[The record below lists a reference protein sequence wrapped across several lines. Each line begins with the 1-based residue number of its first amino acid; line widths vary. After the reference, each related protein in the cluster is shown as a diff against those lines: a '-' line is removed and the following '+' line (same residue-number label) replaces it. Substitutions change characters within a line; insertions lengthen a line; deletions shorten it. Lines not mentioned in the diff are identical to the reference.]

1 MSEIQH
7 IADTEFNEL
16 LEHVDLGYLD
26 VIESCTDGLD
36 VLEELLGVVSDSVD
50 DMLSMSVVAC
60 R

>member
-7 IADTEFNEL
+7 IADTGFNEL

-36 VLEELLGVVSDSVD
+36 VLEELLNVVSASVD
-50 DMLSMSVVAC
+50 DMLSMSVAAC
-60 R
+60 W